1 MRNFFDFT
9 GKKFLVTGASSGIG
23 KSTAI
28 RLSEQGAQVVLIS
41 RNKEKLEETKSLME
55 GNSHQV
61 ISADLGQ
68 MEDMTE
74 LFNVIIS
81 DGKKLDGLV
90 HCAGIATILP
100 LNMIMRN
107 EIEECMSIN
116 LYALLE
122 LTRLFAKK
130 KYHNSKGAI
139 VAVSSIVVRYPEKC
153 QTVYAASKGAVNAA
167 VQALAI
173 ELADKKIRINSIMPG
188 STDTKMMWDAM
199 ANMPNAKMNEKINAQ
214 LLGLINPDEIADG
227 IMFLLSDASRATT
240 GRSFYADGGL
250 LG

>member
-1 MRNFFDFT
+1 MRNLFDFT
-9 GKKFLVTGASSGIG
+9 GKKYIVTGASSGIG

-41 RNKEKLEETKSLME
+41 RNKEKLEETRALME
-55 GNSHQV
+55 GNGHQ
-61 ISADLGQ
+61 IIPADLGQ

-74 LFNVIIS
+74 IFNQIIS
-81 DGKKLDGLV
+81 DGKKLDGVV

-100 LNMIMRN
+100 LNMIKRHK
-107 EIEECMSIN
+107 IEECMNIN

-130 KYHNSKGAI
+130 KYHNDKGSI
-139 VAVSSIVVRYPEKC
+139 VAVSSIVVRYPVKC

-173 ELADKKIRINSIMPG
+173 ELADKGIRINSIMPA
-188 STDTKMMWDAM
+188 STDTKMMQDAM
-199 ANMPNAKMNEKINAQ
+199 ANMPDTTMKEKVNAQ
-214 LLGLINPDEIADG
+214 LLGLTKPEEIADG
-227 IMFLLSDASRATT
+227 ILFLLSDASRAAT

>member
-1 MRNFFDFT
+1 MRNLFDFT
-9 GKKFLVTGASSGIG
+9 GKKFVVTGASSGIG
-23 KSTAI
+23 RSTSV

-41 RNKEKLEETKSLME
+41 RNKEKLEETRSLME
-55 GNSHQV
+55 GVGHQV

-68 MEDMTE
+68 IEDMTD
-74 LFNVIIS
+74 LFNEIIA

-100 LNMIMRN
+100 LNRIRRHKV
-107 EIEECMSIN
+107 EECMNIN

-122 LTRLFAKK
+122 LARLYAKK
-130 KYHNSKGAI
+130 KYHDKGAI
-139 VAVSSIVVRYPEKC
+139 VAVSSIVVYHPVKC

-173 ELADKKIRINSIMPG
+173 ELADKDIRINSIMPA
-188 STDTKMMWDAM
+188 STDTKMMQDAM
-199 ANMPNAKMNEKINAQ
+199 RDMPNERIKEKINAQ
-214 LLGLINPDEIADG
+214 LLGLTSPDEIADA
-227 IMFLLSDASRATT
+227 IMFLLSDASKATT
-240 GRSFYADGGL
+240 GRVFYADGGL